1 MANLIK
7 SFHPHHQSDIK
18 TFEDLNNWIEYFFE
32 NKYTLYKKWDGISS
46 SISLNPVTK
55 ELGIKRSITKLPLD
69 KKYIQKYFYNKKEA
83 LYAFKNLLQ
92 IVNTNKNIFNILKL
106 NLNPNIVLLIEY
118 IKPNLNIINYKKEC
132 YNIIGLAKIN
142 NTILTPESIDSSIY
156 EYICSLLNKS
166 SNIKFVYNN
175 SLELDI
181 SMYKNKFFELLKKTS
196 VIKNIKAQQTL
207 YDILHSNNRINK
219 RYKNIYK
226 KVINTSSISYYN
238 KESIDFCWG
247 IAATEIIIQLGEF
260 IKKVT
265 MSEDI
270 EGFIF
275 YDHKK
280 QIYLKLVGNFIK
292 DLNKSN
298 FKKNQKA
305 TTFISG

>member
-18 TFEDLNNWIEYFFE
+18 TFEDLNKWIEYFFE

-46 SISLNPVTK
+46 SISLNPITK
-55 ELGIKRSITKLPLD
+55 ELGIKRSIKKLPLD
-69 KKYIQKYFYNKKEA
+69 KEYIQKYFYNKKEA
-83 LYAFKNLLQ
+83 LYAFTNLLQ

-118 IKPNLNIINYKKEC
+118 IKPDLNIINYKKEC

-156 EYICSLLNKS
+156 EYICSSLNNS

-175 SLELDI
+175 SLELDV
-181 SMYKNKFFELLKKTS
+181 SMYKNKFFELLKNINK
-196 VIKNIKAQQTL
+196 VKNIKTQQTL
-207 YDILHSNNRINK
+207 YDILRSSNKINK

-226 KVINTSSISYYN
+226 KVINTNSISYYN
-238 KESIDFCWG
+238 KADINFCWG
-247 IAATEIIIQLGEF
+247 LAATEIVLQLGEF

-265 MSEDI
+265 MSENI

-275 YDHKK
+275 YDQKK
-280 QIYLKLVGNFIK
+280 KIYLKLVGNFIK
-292 DLNKSN
+292 DLDKSN
-298 FKKNQKA
+298 FKQNQKA
-305 TTFISG
+305 TQYMLG